1 MWRSASRTLAMTGLM
16 SLGFMA
22 GVAQAK
28 EMPAQTCPI
37 DINQEL
43 HLDGKNVTIIDRQGN
58 SAELEEGKGLTIQ
71 GKSVALSPE
80 QEKMLEDYRQRLNE
94 YVPQARDIAQSGLD
108 VANEIIDELSASF
121 DNTDAFENVRQAVI
135 DFYNQLEA
143 RYYQNGE
150 MVLKPDAFE
159 DVYQNWK
166 QDFDSARE
174 VFNREFFASAFSVL
188 QEKMKSEDGIN
199 FTALQEEM
207 AKLKASVEGKLK
219 ENSKQIQ
226 KQAEE
231 YCDSMKSLAEQ
242 EKGVVQSIPE
252 LKDYQLF
259 EI

>member
-1 MWRSASRTLAMTGLM
+1 MWRNVSRTLVMSGLIGFGVM
-16 SLGFMA
+16 ST
-22 GVAQAK
+22 VAQAQSL
-28 EMPAQTCPI
+28 PANTCPI
-37 DINQEL
+37 DIHQEL
-43 HLDGKNVTIIDRQGN
+43 HLDGKNVTIIDSDGN
-58 SAELEEGKGLTIQ
+58 SAEMNEGKGLVIQ
-71 GKSVALSPE
+71 GKTVALSAE
-80 QEKMLEDYRQRLNE
+80 QQQMLEDYRARLNE

-143 RYYQNGE
+143 RYYQDGE

-207 AKLKASVEGKLK
+207 AKLKASVEAKLK
-219 ENSKQIQ
+219 ENSKQVQ

-242 EKGVVQSIPE
+242 EKGVIETIPE